1 MNFEECESCVDRG
14 CENMQREDDC
24 PQLWGS
30 SRRIWHIKLPKRKKT
45 AEEYIKNLIAKF
57 RKESK
62 SIYCPKCGCMS
73 CTCIPIEEHITKDI
87 SIWKDGSKSFQEIA
101 DEEFWFAK
109 PTPTYLDHVE
119 TFLLKHMDKFTP
131 EMLTDVA
138 IMWNAIGGDPEYK
151 LTLTKDIE

>member
-1 MNFEECESCVDRG
+1 LCIKYGEE
-14 CENMQREDDC
+14 
-24 PQLWGS
+24 
-30 SRRIWHIKLPKRKKT
+30 RRIWNIKLPKRKPKLN

-57 RKESK
+57 REEYTSK
-62 SIYCPKCGCMS
+62 SIYCPKCGCMG
-73 CTCIPIEEHITKDI
+73 CTCIPPENITEDI
-87 SIWKDGSKSFQEIA
+87 SIWNAGS
-101 DEEFWFAK
+101 EFPDMESVINEYFFR
-109 PTPTYLDHVE
+109 PTYLDHVE